1 MVIEELYT
9 RLGFQVDPKGI
20 DKGKKLISGFK
31 TWIGGLALGAGFAYL
46 AKTGLDAA
54 MTMESLNAQFTV
66 MAGSAERASTLLGD
80 ISEFAAKTPFSKLG
94 LADAGKTLMAFGM
107 EAEKVIP
114 TLKMLGDVAGADQN
128 RLNSLALVF
137 GQIQS
142 TGKLMGQDLLQLI
155 NQGFNPLTELSKKT
169 GMSVSDLKDAMSQG
183 AITADMVTLAF
194 KSATSEGGLFF
205 GNLEAQS
212 QTLAGKIS
220 TLKDNFV
227 TALQNMAE
235 AFLPLLKA
243 GTDMLI
249 TFDWS
254 PIVAGV
260 QNFAVEIHNFI
271 VAFKD
276 LPVTLREIITWLER
290 LAPLLLIVFGP
301 AIQAH
306 ILRYAAAVRSA
317 VMSSSAFA
325 TAQTIVQRAAL
336 ASGAAMNYQ
345 VTALGLLKSALFSVK
360 MTGVSAFKALGLA
373 MKSALGPIGLALM
386 AIEGFVEAYNWLE
399 RRNKQKATEEM
410 KATGRKF
417 IEQQRAH
424 GKTIE
429 QVMEEQVGQH
439 EARKARVELLQEQ
452 SAKGGEEG
460 RRASQELMSLQAKI
474 RQEAAFI
481 HGLEGAY
488 QDMTGLEWRG
498 KSRSFVKAPAITGDT
513 KELEDAFAKLE
524 KEIKENTKA
533 TKKNTKAKEKPF
545 DISALSRQAFDAA
558 FNVKLRELTLGT
570 I

>member
-9 RLGFQVDPKGI
+9 RLGFQVDPQGI
-20 DKGKKLISGFK
+20 EKGKKLISGFK
-31 TWIGGLALGAGFAYL
+31 SWLGGLALGAGFAYL

-66 MAGSAERASTLLGD
+66 MAGSAERARDLLGD
-80 ISEFAAKTPFSKLG
+80 ISEFAAKTPFSKMG

-107 EAEKVIP
+107 EAEKVVP

-155 NQGFNPLTELSKKT
+155 NQGFNPLTVISKQT
-169 GMSVSDLKDAMSQG
+169 GISMTDLKDAMADG
-183 AITADMVTLAF
+183 AISADMVTAAF
-194 KSATSEGGLFF
+194 KAATSEGGLFY

-212 QTLAGKIS
+212 QTLAGRIS

-249 TFDWS
+249 AFDWT
-254 PIVAGV
+254 PIVTSV
-260 QNFAVEIHNFI
+260 QAVAAALSNIPALLEFL
-271 VAFKD
+271 F
-276 LPVTLREIITWLER
+276 TWARR
-290 LAPLLLIVFGP
+290 LAPVLLIVFGP

-306 ILRYAAAVRSA
+306 ILRYVAAVRSA
-317 VMSSSAFA
+317 VMNSRAFA
-325 TAQTIVQRAAL
+325 AAQTVVQRAAL

-373 MKSALGPIGLALM
+373 MKTALGPIGVALM

-399 RRNKQKATEEM
+399 NRQRTKATEESKKWAKKYM
-410 KATGRKF
+410 
-417 IEQQRAH
+417 EQAMAQ
-424 GKTIE
+424 GKTRE
-429 QVMEEQVGQH
+429 QIMEEQVGLQ
-439 EARKARVELLQEQ
+439 EGRKARVEVLQEQ
-452 SAKGGEEG
+452 AAQGGEAG
-460 RRASQELMSLQAKI
+460 RKASAEILSLRNSISQN
-474 RQEAAFI
+474 AAFV
-481 HGLEGAY
+481 HALEEVY
-488 QDMTGLEWRG
+488 RETTGVEWKG
-498 KSRSFVKAPAITGDT
+498 KSQRFVKTPTITGDN
-513 KELEDAFAKLE
+513 KEFLKAFEELEKS
-524 KEIKENTKA
+524 IKSSEKA
-533 TKKNTKAKEKPF
+533 TKKQTKATEDNTRAQKAF